1 MKLGLLVAGVILVL
15 MTMEGVQI
23 LGGEAPHTGLSAVG
37 SNKFEDRD
45 VNERVEGD
53 MTRGEGADLSEHPW
67 PMFQHDARHTG
78 YNPNAMYDNPGRL
91 KWKVNLNGP
100 IGDAPAISKDNVIY
114 IGTGMDIGGAF
125 DGLSAISSSGEII
138 WKYPS
143 SDVCSTPLLGNNDEV
158 YFGSLYE
165 ETNFYCLY
173 ANGTLRWKIS
183 VGDSIFGSPVVDD
196 NGIIYFTSIRHSYLY
211 AIYPNGTLKWRFKT
225 RDQIW
230 SSPAIGGDGTI
241 YVTSQDTYLYAI
253 YPNGTLKWRF
263 KTGDTILSSPAIASD
278 GVIYIGSTD
287 SYLYAI
293 YPNGTLKWKFKTG
306 SRIGGTPAISKDGIV
321 YIGTQELSNN
331 GIYAIY
337 PNGTLKWKFKTEA
350 RIEGSVAISDY
361 GIYFGSTDT
370 YVYALYPNGTLKWKY
385 KTGGYVYSSPA
396 IDNNGNVYIGS
407 YDGYL
412 YCFGAVAPSEPV
424 DVSAVSGD
432 GYVVLSWSEP
442 EDDGGAEIEGYR
454 VYRREVGGSGDGGNF
469 TLLAD
474 VGPDVFRYRD
484 ENVVNGWRYEYYVVA
499 YNREGEGNSSEIV
512 IGEPKGRPGAPRGL
526 NATVGKWYVFLW
538 WYEPDNDGGSPI
550 TEYRLYRK
558 GLSENRWRL
567 IAAAGGRS
575 YNDTTVYS
583 GGTYDYRVTAVNMYG
598 EGECSEVLR
607 VKVAVP
613 PDPPV
618 NVWGEAGDGYAH
630 IYWSEPAQDGG
641 DEIVGYRLY
650 RDGKLL
656 VEVEGR
662 EYNDTEVENGVEY
675 LYQVSALNGMG
686 EGLKSVGLR
695 LRPMGLPG
703 IPRNFTF
710 ELEVGEGM
718 VVVVLSWGEPE
729 DDGGGEI
736 EAYRVYRGNSLLVEV
751 GGREY
756 RDENV
761 SLGEEYRYRV
771 SAVNEVGEGGYTEVE
786 VEIPDYPGVPGN
798 VSVKV
803 VDGGIVVRWE
813 EPREDGGLE
822 ILGYYVYRDDGGGW
836 ERVGDVENCTY
847 FDGDVEEGR
856 EYRYCVSAYNELGE
870 GDKSEEVKVKIE
882 ITDSSESEDGEGG
895 GGEFTTLLLA
905 AVVVVIVGAVTYIYM
920 RRRRG
925 AGGEQDSEG

>member
-1 MKLGLLVAGVILVL
+1 
-15 MTMEGVQI
+15 
-23 LGGEAPHTGLSAVG
+23 GGEVRQISLNDEG
-37 SNKFEDRD
+37 SNGFEGGD
-45 VNERVEGD
+45 VNERAEGD

-78 YNPNAMYDNPGRL
+78 YNPNAVYDNPGRL
-91 KWKVNLNGP
+91 KWKVKVGDWTSDSSPVLLN
-100 IGDAPAISKDNVIY
+100 N
-114 IGTGMDIGGAF
+114 GTVLMGVYKGAT
-125 DGLSAISSSGEII
+125 GLVAVRSGRIL
-138 WKYPS
+138 WRYSTSP
-143 SDVCSTPLLGNNDEV
+143 VCSTPLVDE
-158 YFGSLYE
+158 
-165 ETNFYCLY
+165 
-173 ANGTLRWKIS
+173 
-183 VGDSIFGSPVVDD
+183 
-196 NGIIYFTSIRHSYLY
+196 NGIIF
-211 AIYPNGTLKWRFKT
+211 
-225 RDQIW
+225 
-230 SSPAIGGDGTI
+230 
-241 YVTSQDTYLYAI
+241 
-253 YPNGTLKWRF
+253 
-263 KTGDTILSSPAIASD
+263 
-278 GVIYIGSTD
+278 
-287 SYLYAI
+287 
-293 YPNGTLKWKFKTG
+293 
-306 SRIGGTPAISKDGIV
+306 
-321 YIGTQELSNN
+321 
-331 GIYAIY
+331 
-337 PNGTLKWKFKTEA
+337 
-350 RIEGSVAISDY
+350 
-361 GIYFGSTDT
+361 FGSM
-370 YVYALYPNGTLKWKY
+370 YESEHLYALYPNGTLKWKFKVEDSITSSPVKDVEEDVIY
-385 KTGGYVYSSPA
+385 FGCVNNYLYAVYSNGTLKWKFKTGYMIFGSPA
-396 IDNNGNVYIGS
+396 IGSDGTIYFASADTYLYAAYPNGTLKWKFGTGGWISEAPVVDSNGTIYVSSQENIYAVYPNGTLKWKYSLNGAGPPNGLALGKNGEIYFATRDYFYALYPNGTLKWRIKTSALFYGSPVTGGNGIIYFCGGYRLFAVYPNGTIKWSVGFKGVTIYSQPSIDNNGNVYLG
-407 YDGYL
+407 DLAGYL
-412 YCFGAVAPSEPV
+412 YCIGALEPSEPV
-424 DVSAVSGD
+424 GVSAVSGD
-432 GYVVLSWSEP
+432 GYVEVFWGEP

-454 VYRREVGGSGDGGNF
+454 VYRREIGESGDGENF

-484 ENVVNGWRYEYYVVA
+484 EDVVNGWRYEYYVVA
-499 YNREGEGNSSEIV
+499 YNREGEGNRSEIV

-567 IAAAGGRS
+567 IATAGGRS

-583 GGTYDYRVTAVNMYG
+583 GGTYDYRVSAVNVYG

-630 IYWSEPAQDGG
+630 IYWSEPAEDGG
-641 DEIVGYRLY
+641 DEVVGYRLY
-650 RDGKLL
+650 RDGELL

-675 LYQVSALNGMG
+675 VYQVSALNGKG

-695 LRPMGLPG
+695 LRPMGLLG
-703 IPRNFTF
+703 MPRNFTF
-710 ELEVGEGM
+710 ELEVGEGR

-736 EAYRVYRGNSLLVEV
+736 EAYRVYRGNSLLGEVE
-751 GGREY
+751 GREY

-786 VEIPDYPGVPGN
+786 LEIPDYPGVPGN
-798 VSVKV
+798 VSVEV

-836 ERVGDVENCTY
+836 VRVGEVENRTY

-870 GDKSEEVKVKIE
+870 GDKSDEVKVKIE
-882 ITDSSESEDGEGG
+882 ITDSSESEDGDGG

-905 AVVVVIVGAVTYIYM
+905 AAVVVIVGAVTYIYM